1 MGQGHKSE
9 GWYKHTRRSGLQE
22 HVRADKKHVVLQAVH
37 WRSSSGTSS
46 NTSSSDINTPWQKKL
61 ATCSKALMQA
71 GGEGSKSSFAS
82 QELSLITHHLYNRL
96 PQPCLFLYQQSHLLA
111 DHGSQP
117 NIQALWI
124 CSHLEDQ
131 LFMGENT
138 VTSQPSVV
146 THTLTSNGKLQKTT
160 PSSSSSS
167 SWEKIIS

>member
-1 MGQGHKSE
+1 
-9 GWYKHTRRSGLQE
+9 
-22 HVRADKKHVVLQAVH
+22 
-37 WRSSSGTSS
+37 
-46 NTSSSDINTPWQKKL
+46 
-61 ATCSKALMQA
+61 MQA

-160 PSSSSSS
+160 SSS
-167 SWEKIIS
+167 SWEKIISQLPFSLTKTGKRLRLRVVFDGTQKFVTTLNHVIDEDKESISAGKRHLP